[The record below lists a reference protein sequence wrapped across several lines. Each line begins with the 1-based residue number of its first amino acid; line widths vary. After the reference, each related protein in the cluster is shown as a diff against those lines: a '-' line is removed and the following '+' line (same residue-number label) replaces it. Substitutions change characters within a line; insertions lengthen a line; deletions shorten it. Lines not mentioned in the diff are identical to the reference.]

1 MRSCPTNI
9 GVVLCSLNS
18 RLFDSGKTHL
28 LGKKKVPLTFRKDV
42 ASFNVRFLSDFIDLM
57 KILYKR
63 LRSKTKG
70 FGSLSPNKDLKM

>member
-1 MRSCPTNI
+1 MRFCPTNI

-18 RLFDSGKTHL
+18 RLFGSGKTHL
-28 LGKKKVPLTFRKDV
+28 LGKKVPLTFRKDV
-42 ASFNVRFLSDFIDLM
+42 ASFGVQFLSDFIDLM
-57 KILYKR
+57 KTLSKR